1 MEKKKVITKT
11 ISLDNE
17 VHKKIK
23 ALKTKMKRSYSG
35 QVSFMLQEYLKEGE
49 KNETDKTEEI

>member
-1 MEKKKVITKT
+1 MEKKKTITKT
-11 ISLDNE
+11 ICLDNE

-23 ALKTKMKRSYSG
+23 ELKTKMKRSYSG